1 MDLKYQHSRAP
12 TLQRAGW
19 PRLKGEEEPMLSKEE
34 NELLTRV
41 GPGTPAGE
49 MLRRYWWPVGFTEL
63 ATAKRHPIR
72 VKLLGED
79 LVLFRDGNGKLGI
92 LGLHC
97 SHRGTSLE
105 FGRVEDNGIRCCYHG
120 WLYDVSGRCLEQP
133 AEPQDSTFKDRIQHP
148 AYKAQEIG
156 GFIFAYIGPEPTP
169 LVPNYDL
176 FFREDGERHVGA
188 GHDFCN
194 WLQRAENSVDQ
205 THLVSLHASEYPH
218 MALKRPE
225 IGWEKKDYGAKIS
238 MQVPGITKP
247 KFSHWIFPSHT
258 RHTTARRGRKPDHAI
273 RFRVPMDDTN
283 TMTFW
288 LRFYPYGEEERT
300 KAFVLKTVGFEN
312 DQPGVYTRVEDG
324 WWGVASHDQ
333 DRVAQESQGPI
344 YGRTH
349 EHLGA
354 SDQGVIMLRA
364 MIKESIDAVQQ
375 GKDPV
380 WVIRDADKNENITF
394 DASMQEIGAL
404 G

>member
-1 MDLKYQHSRAP
+1 
-12 TLQRAGW
+12 
-19 PRLKGEEEPMLSKEE
+19 MLSKEE

-49 MLRRYWWPVGFTEL
+49 MLRRYWWPVGFTEQ
-63 ATAKRHPIR
+63 
-72 VKLLGED
+72 VKEKGRPVRTRLLGED
-79 LVLFRDGNGKLGI
+79 SVLFRDGNGRLGL

-105 FGRVEDNGIRCCYHG
+105 FGRVEDRGIRCCYHG
-120 WLYDVSGRCLEQP
+120 WLYDVRGRCLEQP
-133 AEPQDSTFKDRIQHP
+133 AEPEDSRFKDRVQHP
-148 AYKAQEIG
+148 AYQAQEIG
-156 GFIFAYIGPEPTP
+156 GFIFTYIGPEPAP
-169 LVPNYDL
+169 LLPNYDL
-176 FFREDGERHVGA
+176 FLREDGEREVGA
-188 GHDFCN
+188 GHDYCN

-205 THLVSLHASEYPH
+205 THLVALHASEYPH
-218 MALKRPE
+218 LALKRPV
-225 IGWEKKDYGAKIS
+225 IGWERRDYGAKIS
-238 MQVPGITKP
+238 MQVPGISKP

-258 RHTTARRGRKPDHAI
+258 RHTTARKGRKPDHAI

-288 LRFYPYGEEERT
+288 LRFYPYGEEDRS
-300 KAFVLKTVGFEN
+300 KPFLLKTLGFEN
-312 DQPGVYTRVEDG
+312 DQAGVYERVDDG

-344 YGRTH
+344 YDRTK

-354 SDQGVIMLRA
+354 SDQGVIMLRT
-364 MIKESIDAVQQ
+364 MIKESIDAVRQ

-380 WVIRDADKNENITF
+380 WVLRDSAQNETIGF